1 MSQAVSNR
9 KQEYYNSIALKLS
22 NSKTSAKAYWTI
34 LKTFYNGKKIPFISL
49 LLIKNKLVSNFKTKA
64 NHFNIFFASQCTP
77 LHNYSTIPGNQTY
90 VTDNK
95 LSSLQF
101 EDCDIIKI
109 IRSLDTSKPMDIM
122 IYHIVHPLYIKGG
135 LTLAKIARRGWIK
148 IFG

>member
-22 NSKTSAKAYWTI
+22 NSKTSAKTYWTI

-135 LTLAKIARRGWIK
+135 LTLPKIARRGWIK